1 MTSADFTGLLWLHK
15 NRDWISAKK
24 AMQQPKPKMQTVVT
38 PRYAKGYNELGSY
51 LGGVTENT
59 LRKWVRMGMPVYM
72 VDGVRLF
79 KLSSIDAW
87 LEQYLAG
94 STSEADGIRL
104 DDILKEVNG

>member
-1 MTSADFTGLLWLHK
+1 
-15 NRDWISAKK
+15 
-24 AMQQPKPKMQTVVT
+24 MQKVKPEKQTVVTPHFIT
-38 PRYAKGYNELGSY
+38 PRYAKGYDELGSY
-51 LGGVTENT
+51 LGGVAENT

-79 KLSSIDAW
+79 RLDSVDAW

-94 STSEADGIRL
+94 GTSEKDGIQL

>member
-1 MTSADFTGLLWLHK
+1 
-15 NRDWISAKK
+15 
-24 AMQQPKPKMQTVVT
+24 MQKPKANMQTFVA
-38 PRYAKGYNELGSY
+38 PRYAKGYEELSSY

-59 LRKWVRMGMPVYM
+59 LRKWVRMGMPVYT

-79 KLSSIDAW
+79 KLVSVDAW

-94 STSEADGIRL
+94 GTSEPDGIRL